1 MPMSAA
7 MYAATDLPVERDVS
21 DGEGA
26 RDPVPEIAS
35 NATPQSQPD
44 AAADAAKLRGIV
56 ERLAGEA
63 STLGVDLVDI
73 AGAIQDVAGVSKRH
87 AGTFDQITRTA
98 LSIAETNRDV
108 AVSLRET
115 DETAGEARR
124 MLSDS
129 ATRLQGAVGKIDTMV
144 EASEEIGTE
153 IGSFSRSLAEVD
165 KVAEEIGTIARQT
178 NLLALNAAIEA
189 ARAGEAGKGFA
200 VVAAEVRALALQTS
214 QATGAIQQT
223 LGELRHKI
231 LKLTEAGRGAT
242 ESARDVRETSQA
254 MNASFGAMEGVIT
267 RILDGSSTMAGTT
280 DRVDRQCSEFVAT
293 LDTMAGEVRQSDHNL
308 QQTAGRVD
316 KVVALSETLIQLTAS
331 AGIRTADSQWI
342 DTAVSVAQQ
351 ISEAFQRA
359 VDTGRIRMADLFDRN
374 YRPIPGT
381 DPVQMMTAFTEFTD
395 QVLPA
400 IQEPVTQISDRI
412 GFCAAIDENGYLPTH
427 NKKFAQPQR
436 PGDTVWNT
444 ANCRNRRIFNDRV
457 GLAAGRSKA
466 PFLVQTY
473 RRDMGGGQF
482 VLMKDISAP
491 ITVAG
496 RHWGGLRLAVKV

>member
-1 MPMSAA
+1 
-7 MYAATDLPVERDVS
+7 
-21 DGEGA
+21 
-26 RDPVPEIAS
+26 
-35 NATPQSQPD
+35 
-44 AAADAAKLRGIV
+44 
-56 ERLAGEA
+56 
-63 STLGVDLVDI
+63 
-73 AGAIQDVAGVSKRH
+73 
-87 AGTFDQITRTA
+87 
-98 LSIAETNRDV
+98 
-108 AVSLRET
+108 
-115 DETAGEARR
+115 
-124 MLSDS
+124 
-129 ATRLQGAVGKIDTMV
+129 MV

-223 LGELRHKI
+223 LGELRQKI
-231 LKLTEAGRGAT
+231 LRLTDAGRGAT
-242 ESARDVRETSQA
+242 DSARDVRATSQA

-267 RILDGSSTMAGTT
+267 RILDSSSAMAGTT

-351 ISEAFQRA
+351 ISETFQRA
-359 VDTGRIRMADLFDRN
+359 VDSGRIRMADLFDRN

-381 DPVQMMTAFTEFTD
+381 DPVQMTTAFTEFTD

-400 IQEPVTQISDRI
+400 IQEPVTLMSDRI

-491 ITVAG
+491 ITVGG

>member
-1 MPMSAA
+1 MSAA
-7 MYAATDLPVERDVS
+7 MSAATDFAVDRDPLA
-21 DGEGA
+21 GEGDA
-26 RDPVPEIAS
+26 PAPE
-35 NATPQSQPD
+35 
-44 AAADAAKLRGIV
+44 AAADQRPDANADAARLRGIV
-56 ERLAGEA
+56 ERLANEA

-73 AGAIQDVAGVSKRH
+73 AGAIQDVAAVSKRH

-108 AVSLRET
+108 AASLRAT

-223 LGELRHKI
+223 LNEIRQKI
-231 LKLTEAGRGAT
+231 IRLTEAGRGAT
-242 ESARDVRETSQA
+242 DSARDVRETSQA

-267 RILDGSSTMAGTT
+267 RILDGSSTISATT

-293 LDTMAGEVRQSDHNL
+293 LDTMAGEVRQSDQHL
-308 QQTAGRVD
+308 QQTAGRID

-331 AGIRTADSQWI
+331 AGIETSDSRWI
-342 DTAVSVAQQ
+342 DTAVTVAAQ
-351 ISEAFQRA
+351 ISETFQRA

-381 DPVQMMTAFTEFTD
+381 DPVQMLTAFTDFTD

-400 IQEPVTQISDRI
+400 IQEPVTQLSDRI
-412 GFCAAIDENGYLPTH
+412 GFCAAIDDNGYLPTH
-427 NKKFAQPQR
+427 NKKFAQAQR

-457 GLAAGRSKA
+457 GLAAGRSQA

-491 ITVAG
+491 ITVGG